1 MRQAH
6 AHHECTCHPYNVH
19 ARKQQFRALVASVQ
33 IASPVCSR
41 HKPHACILCMSAAL
55 ENNLLNGSVI
65 VPRIYY
71 QFGGNCVLKL
81 TTISLANYTYTYT
94 RDVRAITKAGSCAHG
109 GSITARVLKQT
120 CSNAN
125 KDGIILEPPDNRPH
139 LRTSE
144 FRIVVTT
151 ISTLSYSPTH
161 ISSMNH
167 SLPFFLLISST
178 LLYHCNPQI
187 KFNLRSHENWQIYS
201 YMATIIILVYCGI
214 FGVAFFG
221 FVINSLRKYC
231 HSPGCVV
238 HAYLFPVLVYHT
250 SLLALIIL

>member
-1 MRQAH
+1 
-6 AHHECTCHPYNVH
+6 
-19 ARKQQFRALVASVQ
+19 
-33 IASPVCSR
+33 
-41 HKPHACILCMSAAL
+41 MSAAL
-55 ENNLLNGSVI
+55 ENNLLNGRVI

-109 GSITARVLKQT
+109 GSITAVVLKQT

-125 KDGIILEPPDNRPH
+125 KDGIILEPPDSRPH

-151 ISTLSYSPTH
+151 ISTLSHSPTH

-178 LLYHCNPQI
+178 LLYHCNSQI
-187 KFNLRSHENWQIYS
+187 NLIYEAMRNGKS
-201 YMATIIILVYCGI
+201 ILTWLQLYHYIGI
-214 FGVAFFG
+214 FRYIWCRPFRICNQLPPENHAIHPGVLFMHTFFQYSC
-221 FVINSLRKYC
+221 ITR
-231 HSPGCVV
+231 
-238 HAYLFPVLVYHT
+238 LFWL
-250 SLLALIIL
+250 

>member
-1 MRQAH
+1 
-6 AHHECTCHPYNVH
+6 
-19 ARKQQFRALVASVQ
+19 
-33 IASPVCSR
+33 
-41 HKPHACILCMSAAL
+41 MSAAL
-55 ENNLLNGSVI
+55 ENNLLNGRVI

-201 YMATIIILVYCGI
+201 YMATIIILVYFGV